1 MSQRKREKLET
12 VLTKLQKLLPNLGNA
27 NANEAAV
34 ALQKINSLL
43 ATVKLDWHDLMALM
57 LEKEPS
63 FFDLLAKLFA
73 KDEDILVSLGE
84 ARAKFFHSS
93 SAAYADVIIDGHRN
107 TLPLSGAEFTDWLS
121 HQFYIEMKE
130 TPRKAPSLTAMR
142 TALRALSAIAKFEG
156 EQQEVVLRAAK
167 RDEKI
172 YLDVGDPEWTVIEID
187 SARWRIISDPPVH
200 FRRVQGQQA
209 LPIPQAGGSIAQL
222 RPLVNLTED
231 GFVLFVS
238 CILDALCPG
247 RPHPVLFLAGEEGSA
262 KSTAA
267 RIARSLIDP
276 NKVPL
281 RNLPTTVRDL
291 FVGANGSNVLAFD
304 NVSNVPPAIS
314 DALCQVTTGTG
325 FGTRKLY
332 TDTAQ
337 NLIGEYRSVIINGL
351 QNAID
356 RPDLADRAVI
366 IPMQRVA
373 AEQRRSETEMLNRF
387 ELDRAKIFGA
397 LLDCV
402 VCGLRRLPHVRL
414 SRLPPLSINL
424 PYLLRIFSEIS
435 SRAKMVAEPI
445 LRKR

>member
-1 MSQRKREKLET
+1 M
-12 VLTKLQKLLPNLGNA
+12 
-27 NANEAAV
+27 
-34 ALQKINSLL
+34 
-43 ATVKLDWHDLMALM
+43 
-57 LEKEPS
+57 
-63 FFDLLAKLFA
+63 
-73 KDEDILVSLGE
+73 
-84 ARAKFFHSS
+84 
-93 SAAYADVIIDGHRN
+93 
-107 TLPLSGAEFTDWLS
+107 
-121 HQFYIEMKE
+121 
-130 TPRKAPSLTAMR
+130 
-142 TALRALSAIAKFEG
+142 
-156 EQQEVVLRAAK
+156 
-167 RDEKI
+167 
-172 YLDVGDPEWTVIEID
+172 
-187 SARWRIISDPPVH
+187 H

-209 LPIPQAGGSIAQL
+209 LPIPQPGGSIAQL

-281 RNLPTTVRDL
+281 RTLPTTVRDL

-414 SRLPPLSINL
+414 SRLPRMADFALWSVACGAFADGDFIKA
-424 PYLLRIFSEIS
+424 FEG
-435 SRAKMVAEPI
+435 AAAEATEAVAESDPI
-445 LRKR
+445 TTAIAAFMMGRESWDGTAAELFFALCTHDYNEAIPTKSKSWPREPASFSKKLWQAMSVLRKIGVEVEFGRALDRRRTRAITLRKIEESERRHIRDVADSPDGADSVDTT